1 MPPNNQANLFDDVDF
16 DYDVDVDVDHDVDID
31 HIIAVKESTKQA
43 APHLVDLFPN
53 KDLPC
58 DVLDRK
64 RTTPTI
70 VVIDNEVN
78 NNEYGNYRISEETEQ
93 TYDNK
98 SAGKETN
105 FLFNTVTTAQRGD
118 TNAIH
123 CVETA
128 LHLVKDI
135 SDISDD
141 IDHDIDHDIDMEK
154 STEQAAYHQ
163 FDLLDDD
170 DGQGTNTMVPS
181 VEMTT
186 TLLQQSSSYPGHHN
200 QFRTSPS
207 SMIVRSFVEEEER
220 HVQFAGEVVMH
231 YPLLN
236 GVFVDAV
243 TVIDIPHVSDYTQEE
258 KRTMW
263 YTREEMIEMKQ
274 ICLQTVHD
282 ILTQHQQK
290 YNCSVVESLY
300 GCSFFLRGLE
310 RYVDHY
316 QQSMMNKSTTT
327 TTQSS
332 RIVWARRHSSKREQQ
347 RQRQS
352 SSKRSPPNNDGGVA
366 SVLVEQYNQRLECLQ
381 AQGVV
386 YGGILDP
393 ERLRHVYE
401 TEGKTIESVQKAQ
414 QLAQQDETDVHEYCT
429 TTEFD
434 ESLSSSYHDDDDD
447 DDDDHYH
454 YHYHHHR
461 KNRIRNENTIMSNNI
476 MMNHQKVTKLFDVLG
491 VTTILHTLITP
502 FIEVRL
508 GDMVVGVDH
517 HHADWS
523 F

>member
-1 MPPNNQANLFDDVDF
+1 MPPNQADLFDDVDQ
-16 DYDVDVDVDHDVDID
+16 DVDID

-243 TVIDIPHVSDYTQEE
+243 TVIDIPHVSDYTIEE
-258 KRTMW
+258 KRSMW

-274 ICLQTVHD
+274 MCLHTVHD

-290 YNCSVVESLY
+290 HNCSIVESLY

-327 TTQSS
+327 TTT
-332 RIVWARRHSSKREQQ
+332 RRRSGISCTGRRSSKRQQQ
-347 RQRQS
+347 RQHQHPS
-352 SSKRSPPNNDGGVA
+352 SSKQRSPPHTDGGVA

-517 HHADWS
+517 HASEWS